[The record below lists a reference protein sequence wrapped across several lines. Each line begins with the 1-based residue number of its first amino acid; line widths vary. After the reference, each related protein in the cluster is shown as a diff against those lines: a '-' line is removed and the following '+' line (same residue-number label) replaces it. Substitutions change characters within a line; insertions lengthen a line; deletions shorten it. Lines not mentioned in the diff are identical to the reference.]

1 MFTSN
6 TKDGTIISVQS
17 TQVTFVTT
25 LNNATEKYIVSF
37 SKKKKKR
44 KSFWN
49 LKYKTRDK
57 ISKQSK
63 FRSKNIFLQRVVIAR
78 EIWNEISLEKN

>member
-37 SKKKKKR
+37 SKKKKKKKKKIIL
-44 KSFWN
+44 KSQKQDSWQN
-49 LKYKTRDK
+49 LETK
-57 ISKQSK
+57 
-63 FRSKNIFLQRVVIAR
+63 
-78 EIWNEISLEKN
+78 